1 MGFRVYWTDRLIT
14 ERRQHMI
21 QIQEAILH
29 IFDAIGVQEILSD
42 TRLNPHNAV
51 MVDYLK
57 HHIERGLSDPA
68 ASHAQFVET
77 SPWPARLRT
86 YKAGEEDFVD
96 LSKWI
101 AGLFFGE
108 LREMAVEDNYH
119 LIIARFTTELGTP
132 YLAVLALADKLAY
145 THQVDSD
152 DDGRVSAQVTLHH
165 SIMPQPTQ
173 RVKGYAFINLE
184 DGGIRL
190 CDIRLK
196 HEKEQVHLFEEV
208 VLGCIPEPSS
218 RDSYKHIRQMTLTV
232 ADEYSQDGVEA
243 LARAKHFLAENAN
256 KSDIVETRTLA
267 EKTFP
272 DSIQMQSAFMGEVS
286 YANLPENLVLER
298 EFAAKQAT
306 TYKLVADGDVTLT
319 LPAEWYEDPERVEI
333 RMEQDGTTTVTIRG
347 IEHLTSK

>member
-1 MGFRVYWTDRLIT
+1 
-14 ERRQHMI
+14 MI

-29 IFDAIGVQEILSD
+29 IFDAVGVQEILSD
-42 TRLNPHNAV
+42 TCLNPHNVV
-51 MVDYLK
+51 MVDYLE
-57 HHIERGLSDPA
+57 HHIERGLNDPA
-68 ASHAQFVET
+68 ASHAQFVQT
-77 SPWPARLRT
+77 SAVPARLRA
-86 YKAGEEDFVD
+86 YKNGEETFVD
-96 LSKWI
+96 LSKWV

-119 LIIARFTTELGTP
+119 LVVARFTSELGTP
-132 YLAVLALADKLAY
+132 YLVILALCDKLAY
-145 THQVDSD
+145 THQVESD
-152 DDGRVSAQVTLHH
+152 DEGHISASIALHR

-190 CDIRLK
+190 CDIKLK
-196 HEKEQVHLFEEV
+196 HEKESVHLFEEI

-218 RDSYKHIRQMTLTV
+218 RDSYKHIRQMTLAV

-243 LARAKHFLAENAN
+243 LARAKHFLAENAME
-256 KSDIVETRTLA
+256 SDIVDTRTLS
-267 EKTFP
+267 EKAFP
-272 DSIQMQSAFMGEVS
+272 NSVQMQSAFMGEVS
-286 YANLPENLVLER
+286 YANLPETLVLER

-319 LPAEWYEDPERVEI
+319 LPADWYEDPERLEI
-333 RMEQDGTTTVTIRG
+333 RMEQDGTTTITIRG